1 MRRRIKTLK
10 RIINLLPARSSSED
24 KKKDIFCTY
33 RRVHPSKMIKSMTV
47 FWREPWISLTIFTR
61 RSFFIKPSYPDPA
74 ISRRSS
80 NKLMVG
86 IQKFGQFSCLM
97 RSTSL
102 SIKSLFCFEYVVKK
116 KEVVITKS
124 MRINFKQELYKYKA
138 RCTIRN
144 IKIEQLCYK
153 MDLVFWY
160 STNDYMLI

>member
-1 MRRRIKTLK
+1 M
-10 RIINLLPARSSSED
+10 NLLPNLN
-24 KKKDIFCTY
+24 IFCTY
-33 RRVHPSKMIKSMTV
+33 RRVHPSKMIKSKTV

-97 RSTSL
+97 RLTSL
-102 SIKSLFCFEYVVKK
+102 SINLLFCFEYVVKK
-116 KEVVITKS
+116 KVIITKS
-124 MRINFKQELYKYKA
+124 IRINFKQELYKYKA

-144 IKIEQLCYK
+144 IKIEPLCYK
-153 MDLVFWY
+153 MNLVFWY